1 MISLL
6 HLDGLYN
13 NYVRPYF
20 DPIPETD
27 DEGNEK
33 PIRQKKK
40 KGLSKGYGVLL
51 EDCIGMAP
59 LSPPFADVKTRY
71 RWVTRRRSRCCR

>member
-13 NYVRPYF
+13 TYVRPYF

-33 PIRQKKK
+33 PTRQKKK
-40 KGLSKGYGVLL
+40 QGLSKGYGVLL
-51 EDCIGMAP
+51 EDCIGMVT
-59 LSPPFADVKTRY
+59 SRPPMLT
-71 RWVTRRRSRCCR
+71 

>member
-1 MISLL
+1 M

-13 NYVRPYF
+13 TYVRPYF

-27 DEGNEK
+27 DEGTEK

-40 KGLSKGYGVLL
+40 QGLSKGYGILL
-51 EDCIGMAP
+51 EDCIGMA
-59 LSPPFADVKTRY
+59 SK
-71 RWVTRRRSRCCR
+71 